1 MMADTLQGRNGPQA
15 GVSSE
20 GHLFIAEHGAPIAFE
35 SLTIDNTVGG
45 VPLTPS
51 VYGDAIYAKLSV
63 ETASIRIRVDGGAPT
78 STLGHLLAID
88 DIVEL
93 ANAYEIANFRAIR
106 TDSTSATIM
115 ITYFESSG

>member
-1 MMADTLQGRNGPQA
+1 MADTLQGRNGPMA
-15 GVSSE
+15 GVSAE
-20 GHLFIAEHGAPIAFE
+20 GHLFIAEHGEPIAFE

-51 VYGDAIYAKLSV
+51 IYGDAVCAKFSI
-63 ETASIRIRVDGGAPT
+63 ETAAIRIRVDGGAPT
-78 STLGHLLAID
+78 SSSGHLLEVG

-93 ANAYEIANFRAIR
+93 VNAAEIANFRAIR

-115 ITYFESSG
+115 VTYFKSSG